1 LKSVAPDVPLAVWK
15 DLYLSA
21 GKVHSRRPWEHFDD
35 TALIGVRDPVTG
47 EAGYGCFMGCG
58 GTLFGFCL
66 YRGAEGFDF
75 YRRLMEG
82 HFAPESIDFIFKQRC
97 LKLEF
102 GARGDLEPEDLSV
115 IKALGLSFKGKTS
128 WPQFRSLSPG
138 DVPWFLEAKEAAF
151 LTFALDAAIHHLDLF
166 MKREV
171 KSSVRQGE
179 VLVYSRGE
187 NGFLSAWEPWPIYRA
202 EPAPPLVLDYTRAR
216 AALAKATKPDSPWE
230 AAVFLTPQSLWDS
243 AKPSFVKV
251 GLVCQKSSGFVFNIA
266 ADRASRTDADLL
278 ADAIVGSLENHGF
291 RPSTIFFSDAATHAS
306 LSPLSKAL
314 EIPFDLSPKLPA
326 VKMAMDEMRRAMD
339 SGRFRT

>member
-1 LKSVAPDVPLAVWK
+1 MKPVAPDVPLAVWK
-15 DLYLSA
+15 ILYLSA

-35 TALIGVRDPVTG
+35 THLIGVRDPVTG
-47 EAGYGCFMGCG
+47 EVGYGCFMGSG

-66 YRGAEGFDF
+66 YGGAEGFDF

-82 HFAPESIDFIFKQRC
+82 HFEPESFDFIYLQRC

-102 GARGDLEPEDLSV
+102 GAKADLEPEDLSV
-115 IKALGLSFKGKTS
+115 IKALGLSFRGETD

-138 DVPWFLEAKEAAF
+138 DVPWFLESKEAAF

-171 KSSVRQGE
+171 QSSVRQGE

-187 NGFLSAWEPWPIYRA
+187 QGFLSAWEPWPIYRP
-202 EPAPPLVLDYTRAR
+202 EPAPPLALDYTRAR

-230 AAVFLTPQSLWDS
+230 AAVSFTPQSISDGG
-243 AKPSFVKV
+243 KPSFVKV
-251 GLVCQKSSGFVFNIA
+251 ALVCQKSSGFVFNMA
-266 ADRASRTDADLL
+266 ADRAPRTDADLL
-278 ADAIVGSLENHGF
+278 ADVIVGSLEKHGF
-291 RPSTIFFSDAATHAS
+291 RPSTIFLSDAVTLAS

-326 VKMAMDEMRRAMD
+326 VKMAMDEMLRAMD
-339 SGRFRT
+339 SGRFRA